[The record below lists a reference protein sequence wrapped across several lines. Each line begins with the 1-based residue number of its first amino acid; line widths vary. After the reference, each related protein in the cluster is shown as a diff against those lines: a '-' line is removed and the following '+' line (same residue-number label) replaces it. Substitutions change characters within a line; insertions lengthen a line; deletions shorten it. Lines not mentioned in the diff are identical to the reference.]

1 MPQNL
6 CWGHAHARAGIT
18 PDANFL
24 YRGLMHGADWL
35 PTLST
40 VAGYSLDGTL
50 PLDGVDQWGYITGT
64 SPLAPQYF
72 IFLAAWRPLVQHAPP
87 AAKGLIVGA
96 ARQCR
101 LGFPLALRLPRR
113 PTRCREGAASAFA
126 RGIVRRRHRGSF
138 VNHRR

>member
-72 IFLAAWRPLVQHAPP
+72 IFWLLGAPSCSTP
-87 AAKGLIVGA
+87 
-96 ARQCR
+96 R
-101 LGFPLALRLPRR
+101 L
-113 PTRCREGAASAFA
+113 
-126 RGIVRRRHRGSF
+126 RRR
-138 VNHRR
+138 VLL